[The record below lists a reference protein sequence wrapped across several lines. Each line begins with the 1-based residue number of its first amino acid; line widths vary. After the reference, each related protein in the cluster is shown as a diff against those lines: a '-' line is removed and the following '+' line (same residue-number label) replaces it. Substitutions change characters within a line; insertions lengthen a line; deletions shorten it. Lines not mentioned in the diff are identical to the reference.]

1 VKPKNELLLAANIA
15 AETIGGTLGNS
26 RKTIEG
32 NAQSPKMSEKLV
44 SFFCVNTL
52 HLQECRSVKF
62 HVELFVSRHQV
73 SPPRFFWI
81 PDGSCAISRISI
93 REFAPLVHS
102 GARRSAKESG
112 G

>member
-44 SFFCVNTL
+44 SFFVSTL
-52 HLQECRSVKF
+52 FICKSVD
-62 HVELFVSRHQV
+62 L
-73 SPPRFFWI
+73 
-81 PDGSCAISRISI
+81 
-93 REFAPLVHS
+93 
-102 GARRSAKESG
+102 
-112 G
+112 